1 MRKIFFFLIIFF
13 QIFLSKS
20 YSQIVYL
27 DVQYIIDNSELGKF
41 YKSKIQKI
49 QEKNSNDLKI
59 EKTLIKKKENEINNQ
74 KNILKKEEID
84 NKIKEINKLL
94 KNYKSNLQK
103 FNNEIIDNKKKYSEK
118 ILTVLNPILTSYVE
132 KNKINLVI
140 EKKNVLVG
148 IKTLDITNQI
158 MILLNEETIKKN
170 LINEN

>member
-49 QEKNSNDLKI
+49 QEKNSNDKKNK
-59 EKTLIKKKENEINNQ
+59 KTLKKKKENEINNQ

-170 LINEN
+170 LVNEN

>member
-158 MILLNEETIKKN
+158 MILLNEETVKKN
-170 LINEN
+170 LVNEN

>member
-170 LINEN
+170 LVNEN

>member
-1 MRKIFFFLIIFF
+1 M
-13 QIFLSKS
+13 
-20 YSQIVYL
+20 
-27 DVQYIIDNSELGKF
+27 
-41 YKSKIQKI
+41 
-49 QEKNSNDLKI
+49 
-59 EKTLIKKKENEINNQ
+59 IKKKENEINNQ

-170 LINEN
+170 LVNEN

>member
-1 MRKIFFFLIIFF
+1 MRKIFFFLIIFL

-158 MILLNEETIKKN
+158 MILLNEETVKKN
-170 LINEN
+170 LVNEN

>member
-59 EKTLIKKKENEINNQ
+59 EKTLIKKKEKEINNQ

-170 LINEN
+170 LVNEN

>member
-49 QEKNSNDLKI
+49 QEKNSNDIKI

-170 LINEN
+170 LVNEN